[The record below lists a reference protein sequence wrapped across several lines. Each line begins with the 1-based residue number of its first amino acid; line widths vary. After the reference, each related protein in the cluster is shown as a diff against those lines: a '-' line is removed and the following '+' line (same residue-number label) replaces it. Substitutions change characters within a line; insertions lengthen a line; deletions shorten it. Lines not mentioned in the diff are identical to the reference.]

1 MGRSHRPIPQYKHLL
16 IFRTAGHT
24 SHVCP
29 SPPQLASQPQ
39 APHHFWRP
47 YPYGAMDSKKP
58 RQMDRR
64 QRMEAI
70 LERDGDLCVWCSV
83 QFDDRLNPATT
94 EHLVPSIKGGP
105 SWIENEVAACR
116 RCNNERGHQG
126 PAGWLQ
132 DCVGM
137 GRTPRP
143 EIVIAGLR
151 RLQLAIEDRGGQRKS
166 RPYIDTNLRRLVNA
180 YPDPR

>member
-1 MGRSHRPIPQYKHLL
+1 
-16 IFRTAGHT
+16 
-24 SHVCP
+24 
-29 SPPQLASQPQ
+29 
-39 APHHFWRP
+39 
-47 YPYGAMDSKKP
+47 
-58 RQMDRR
+58 
-64 QRMEAI
+64 
-70 LERDGDLCVWCSV
+70 V

-105 SWIENEVAACR
+105 SRIENEVAACR

-151 RLQLAIEDRGGQRKS
+151 RLQVAIEDRGGQRKS

>member
-1 MGRSHRPIPQYKHLL
+1 MNRYILS
-16 IFRTAGHT
+16 TARACP
-24 SHVCP
+24 HVCE
-29 SPPQLASQPQ
+29 SPVDGGKS
-39 APHHFWRP
+39 P
-47 YPYGAMDSKKP
+47 YPYITMDDKKP

-83 QFDDRLNPATT
+83 QFDDKLNPATT

-105 SWIENEVAACR
+105 SWLENEVAACR

-132 DCVGM
+132 DCEDM

-143 EIVIAGLR
+143 DIVIAGLR
-151 RLQLAIEDRGGQRKS
+151 RLQEAIESRGGQRKS
-166 RPYIDTNLRRLVNA
+166 RPYIDTNLRRLVNKF
-180 YPDPR
+180 PDQKAKR

>member
-1 MGRSHRPIPQYKHLL
+1 M
-16 IFRTAGHT
+16 
-24 SHVCP
+24 CP
-29 SPPQLASQPQ
+29 PPSQLASKPQ
-39 APHHFWRP
+39 APHHSGARTL
-47 YPYGAMDSKKP
+47 YSAMDSKKP

-137 GRTPRP
+137 GREPRP

-151 RLQLAIEDRGGQRKS
+151 RLQVAIEDRGGQRKS

>member
-1 MGRSHRPIPQYKHLL
+1 
-16 IFRTAGHT
+16 
-24 SHVCP
+24 
-29 SPPQLASQPQ
+29 
-39 APHHFWRP
+39 
-47 YPYGAMDSKKP
+47 MDNKKP

-132 DCVGM
+132 DCAGM
-137 GRTPRP
+137 GRTARP

-151 RLQLAIEDRGGQRKS
+151 RLQVAIEDRGGQRKS